1 METGRGPKR
10 TTTTNTI
17 KYNLTTSTKM
27 ETTTQDIEQLGIN
40 TVRILSAD
48 AVQKANS
55 GHPGTPMALAP
66 IGHILWSEYLKYN
79 PKNPNWAN
87 RDRFILSNGHACMLQ
102 YSFLYLTGY
111 DISLDDIKNF
121 RQMNSKTAGHPE
133 YGLAPG
139 IDVTTGPL
147 GQGFANGVGFAIAQ
161 KHLAARYNKP
171 GFDLFDYKI
180 YAICS
185 DGDLMEGVASEAA
198 SIAGHLELGNLI
210 YLYDDNHISIEGDTD
225 ITFNEDVAKRF
236 EAYGWHVQTVEDG
249 NDLKAITNAIRNA
262 KIEISRPSIIK
273 VRTQIGYGSPNKV
286 NTAGAHGSPLGADEI
301 KLVKKF
307 FGFDPEK
314 SFVVPD
320 EVLKYY
326 HEKGARGADLEAK
339 WNDLFKAYKEKF
351 PELAAEFE
359 LAFKGELPK
368 NWDANLP
375 VFKASDPKMAT
386 RQASGKVLNAIAASL
401 PHLIGGS
408 ADLAPST
415 DTNLKDFTSFT
426 PEQRDGRN
434 FHFGIREHSMGS
446 ILNGMALTNGVIPFG
461 ATFLMFS
468 EYMRPPIRLA
478 SIMKIR
484 PIFIYTHDSIG
495 LGEDGTTHQPIEQ
508 LAALRVIP
516 NITLIRPADANET
529 AQAWRVAIE
538 HKGGPVVLIF
548 TRQGLPILD
557 QDKYTK
563 ATELEKGA
571 YILSEASK
579 APDLILIATGSEV
592 SLILEAQAK
601 LEADGVSTR
610 VVSMPSWELFEKQ
623 DAAYK
628 EKVFPKAHKKR
639 LAVEMASPMGW
650 HKYVTDEGDILGMT
664 TFGESAPAEELYKH
678 FGFTVDNVVKKAK
691 ALL

>member
-1 METGRGPKR
+1 M
-10 TTTTNTI
+10 N
-17 KYNLTTSTKM
+17 S
-27 ETTTQDIEQLGIN
+27 TTQEIETLGIN

-66 IGHILWSEYLKYN
+66 MGHVLWADYMKYN
-79 PKNPNWAN
+79 PKNPQWPN

-111 DISLDDIKNF
+111 DLTLDDIKNF
-121 RQMNSKTAGHPE
+121 RQLNSKTAGHPE

-198 SIAGHLELGNLI
+198 SIAGHLELGNMI

-236 EAYGWHVQTVEDG
+236 EAYGWHVQTISDG
-249 NDLKAITNAIRNA
+249 NDIEAISNAIRNA
-262 KIEISRPSIIK
+262 KGETQKPSLIK
-273 VRTQIGYGSPNKV
+273 VRTQIAYGSPNKV

-301 KLVKKF
+301 KLVKEF

-326 HEKGARGADLEAK
+326 HEKGDKGIALEDK
-339 WNDLFKAYKEKF
+339 WNKLFKDYKEKY
-351 PELAAEFE
+351 PELAAEYE
-359 LAFKGELPK
+359 LSFSGELPK
-368 NWDANLP
+368 GWDAKLP
-375 VFKASDPKMAT
+375 VFKATDPKMAT
-386 RQASGKVLNAIAASL
+386 RQASGKVLNAIAGSL
-401 PHLIGGS
+401 PNFIGGS
-408 ADLAPST
+408 ADLSPST
-415 DTNLKDFTSFT
+415 DTTLKDYTSFT
-426 PEQRDGRN
+426 TEHRDGRN
-434 FHFGIREHSMGS
+434 FHFGIREHAMGS
-446 ILNGMALTNGVIPFG
+446 ILNGMALTKGVIPFG

-478 SIMKIR
+478 AIMKIR
-484 PIFIYTHDSIG
+484 PIFVYTHDSIG

-508 LAALRVIP
+508 LASLRSIP
-516 NITLIRPADANET
+516 NITVIRPADANESSH
-529 AQAWRVAIE
+529 AWRVALE
-538 HKGGPVVLIF
+538 HKDGPVVLVF
-548 TRQGLPILD
+548 TRQGLPIID
-557 QDKYTK
+557 QDKYAK
-563 ATELEKGA
+563 ASQLEKGA

-579 APDLILIATGSEV
+579 KPDLILIATGSEV
-592 SLILEAQAK
+592 QLIMQAQAK
-601 LEADGVSTR
+601 LEEEGISTR

-628 EKVFPKAHKKR
+628 EKVFPKAYRKR

-650 HKYVTDEGDILGMT
+650 HKYTTDEGDMLGMT
-664 TFGESAPAEELYKH
+664 TFGESAPAEDLYKV